1 MRSLFWFLKQI
12 NLRDQAIDAKEQQL
26 TLLNTQNEDLSENI
40 TRVES
45 EVEKMQKDLLEKD
58 AELTRRRKKITFLNN
73 NIDRLER
80 ELQKKGKYS
89 EGAAREWST
98 VVIVIVIFISWVL
111 F

>member
-1 MRSLFWFLKQI
+1 MNQI

-80 ELQKKGKYS
+80 ELQKKGKFLC

-98 VVIVIVIFISWVL
+98 VVIVIVIFIS
-111 F
+111 

>member
-80 ELQKKGKYS
+80 ELQKKGKYTS
-89 EGAAREWST
+89 KRRSGTRMEHCSYRHSD
-98 VVIVIVIFISWVL
+98 FY
-111 F
+111 

>member
-1 MRSLFWFLKQI
+1 MKQI

-89 EGAAREWST
+89 SEGAAREWST
-98 VVIVIVIFISWVL
+98 VVIVIVIFMA
-111 F
+111 